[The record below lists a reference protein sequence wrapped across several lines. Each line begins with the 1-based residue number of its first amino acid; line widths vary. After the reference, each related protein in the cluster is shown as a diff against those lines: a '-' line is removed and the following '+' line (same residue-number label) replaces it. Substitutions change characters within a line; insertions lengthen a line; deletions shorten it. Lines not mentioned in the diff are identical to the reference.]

1 MEDLARRRTLKTAVL
16 KAIAVILF
24 AEGVPPALRDVA
36 AALGCSPATV
46 TSRVAELVSAGL
58 LTRVGAEG
66 VRSNRHWV
74 PSGSGWELLRE
85 SGDVEFCAACKRPHL
100 RSAA

>member
-1 MEDLARRRTLKTAVL
+1 MEDLARRRTLRADVL

-24 AEGVPPALRDVA
+24 RDGTPPTLRDVA
-36 AALGCSPATV
+36 GSLRCSAATV

-58 LTRVGAEG
+58 LSRVGASG

-74 PSGSGWELLRE
+74 PSDSGWELLRE
-85 SGDVEFCAACKRPHL
+85 GGAVEFCAACKRPHL